1 MRISARPL
9 HLALFRVCVVA
20 VTLASPEPEMA
31 CAIARA
37 PAALRFYPGWLSHL
51 AHMPVAP
58 STVEALRIVFYA
70 SGGLALVGLY
80 TRLSL
85 SVLSLAALVLF
96 GVAQL
101 TGEVVHDMHL
111 VWMLVV
117 LAVAPSGEA
126 MSVDRVFSRGLSLRA
141 LAGSSR
147 PSGPAEIALA
157 SARALLG
164 VVYFFPGFWKLATS
178 GLAWVTSD
186 NVRNQMWWKWAEWGA
201 VPALRVDRVPG
212 LVEVGA
218 GLVVAFE
225 LSFFALASV
234 PRARRALAL
243 VGLLFH
249 QATRVFFF
257 ITFTSLWAC
266 YGCLVFPGQ
275 RARGR
280 ENLVSRRTLPGLV
293 VGLGLVAAAF
303 VQGIRGETQ
312 SYPFACYPTFAARVG
327 AEMPDVAIEI
337 EGATGVRSWL
347 GRARRTQSEW
357 GTTWQ
362 IAGLF
367 GREATHEA
375 TIAFARAELATTG
388 LPPGARA
395 VRLFVVLRSVEPGK
409 DEMRVVREL
418 VTLSPSELSA
428 L

>member
-1 MRISARPL
+1 
-9 HLALFRVCVVA
+9 
-20 VTLASPEPEMA
+20 
-31 CAIARA
+31 
-37 PAALRFYPGWLSHL
+37 
-51 AHMPVAP
+51 
-58 STVEALRIVFYA
+58 
-70 SGGLALVGLY
+70 
-80 TRLSL
+80 
-85 SVLSLAALVLF
+85 
-96 GVAQL
+96 
-101 TGEVVHDMHL
+101 
-111 VWMLVV
+111 
-117 LAVAPSGEA
+117 

-141 LAGSSR
+141 LAGTSR